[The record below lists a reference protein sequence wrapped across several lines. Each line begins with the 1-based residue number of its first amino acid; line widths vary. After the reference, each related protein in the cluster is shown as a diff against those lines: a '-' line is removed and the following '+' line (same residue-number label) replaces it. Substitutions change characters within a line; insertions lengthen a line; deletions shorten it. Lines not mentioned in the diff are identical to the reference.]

1 MNEESFNRL
10 KYWLEQSVNP
20 GNKPLSQ
27 LFLQMKILITFMRQL
42 GVPIEKMKKVVEESG
57 FQGEKSELLMRFI
70 ETIYASSESEQ
81 RNDQKAIMTIAW
93 MPTIDLIIKLWKGV
107 MLAIE
112 IESEKHQLTFIGKDG
127 KDYLDHEALNSANE
141 VYVRGLNKRIPRY

>member
-10 KYWLEQSVNP
+10 KYWLEQSVNTE
-20 GNKPLSQ
+20 NKSLSQ

-42 GVPIEKMKKVVEESG
+42 GIPIEEMKKVLEESDL
-57 FQGEKSELLMRFI
+57 QGEESELLMRFI
-70 ETIYASSESEQ
+70 ETIYASHESEQ
-81 RNDQKAIMTIAW
+81 RDDKKAIMTIAW
-93 MPTIDLIIKLWKGV
+93 MPTLDLIIKLWKCV

-112 IESEKHQLTFIGKDG
+112 IESEKQQLSFIGKDG
-127 KDYLDHEALNSANE
+127 KDYQDHEALNNANE